1 MANEIN
7 WSKIRKG
14 RDAASES
21 LPKITKLPIVKSNR
35 QVISNILKDG
45 DVILDIGANNR
56 NLEKYLHSIPV
67 KTSYFSFDI
76 DKNLPH
82 DYYDMASIDRKFDV
96 IIALDVIEHMT
107 IIDTVALFE
116 RIHELLK
123 SSGHVVISTPNV
135 CHPVRFWRDCTHI
148 TPYRYDEL
156 TGLLISLGF
165 HDVKIYRIKDMKV
178 KDRLRYWI
186 YGPLLRFLDIDFA
199 PGIIAVAKTNI
210 I

>member
-1 MANEIN
+1 MANEID

-14 RDAASES
+14 RDAASKS
-21 LPKITKLPIVKSNR
+21 LPKITKLPIVESNR
-35 QVISNILKDG
+35 RVISSILKDG

-56 NLEKYLHSIPV
+56 NLEKHLSSMPV
-67 KTSYFSFDI
+67 KTSYLSFDI

-96 IIALDVIEHMT
+96 IVALDVIEHMT
-107 IIDTVALFE
+107 LIDTVALLE

-123 SSGHVVISTPNV
+123 PSGRVVISTPNV
-135 CHPVRFWRDCTHI
+135 CHPVRFWQDCTHI

-156 TGLLISLGF
+156 AGLLISAGF
-165 HDVKIYRIKDMKV
+165 HDIKIYRIKDMKA

-186 YGPLLRFLDIDFA
+186 YSPLLRLLDIDFA
-199 PGIIAVAKTNI
+199 PGIVAVAKT
-210 I
+210 

>member
-1 MANEIN
+1 MANEID

-14 RDAASES
+14 RDTASKS
-21 LPKITKLPIVKSNR
+21 LPKITKLPIVKNNK
-35 QVISNILKDG
+35 QVISSILKDG

-56 NLEKYLHSIPV
+56 NLEKYLGSIPV
-67 KTSYFSFDI
+67 KTSYLSFDI

-107 IIDTVALFE
+107 LIDTVVLFE

-123 SSGHVVISTPNV
+123 PSGCVVISTPNV

-156 TGLLISLGF
+156 AGLLISAEF
-165 HDVKIYRIKDMKV
+165 HDIKIYRIKDMKT

-186 YGPLLRFLDIDFA
+186 YRPLLRLLDIDFA
-199 PGIIAVAKTNI
+199 PGIVAVAKT
-210 I
+210 